1 MRKSNKN
8 NRRRTDAT
16 EQYFCISYVAQRCS
30 LSLFLSLSLSLFLF
44 EILIFA
50 IFGRLGMKDWDETSV
65 SVSR

>member
-1 MRKSNKN
+1 MQQNSIFVLAMS
-8 NRRRTDAT
+8 RRG
-16 EQYFCISYVAQRCS
+16 VLS
-30 LSLFLSLSLSLFLF
+30 LSFSLSLSLFLF